1 MLTSM
6 RNSGLIPIVT
16 LNHFTLPL
24 WVLTPPVNITKNI
37 IQQILPAP
45 LRDAPIGEPQSADP
59 YWNSLRGWENHR
71 TVEEFIRFTERMV
84 AELKDLVDYWITINE
99 PVASIIGVG
108 YIAGL
113 SPPGFFLDGRRAKVA
128 LHNLIETHVRAYNKI
143 TELDDVDA
151 DGDGISKRVGFG
163 HLMMYVIPAKPKRR
177 ILNKNNQAA
186 QNVSYFLNDY
196 FLNAV
201 INGEEDLNYLNTLKI
216 RDKTSKDFIIHDDWK
231 NKVDFIGLN
240 YYRRIHVYHSIIV
253 ALSPAKF
260 VGGAFTNDLNEKKRS
275 RSSFDFDCILND
287 LGWEIYP
294 QGIYEIIMQLK
305 DKYDKPIF
313 VTENGIAD
321 KHDRYRAPFIIA
333 HIRQIKKAIDNGANV
348 IGYLHWSL
356 MDNYEW
362 QESYRPEAKFGLFR
376 IDVNNSN
383 NNYRVDNTHSSYEEE
398 HLKRQLTRGA
408 EALKLIIKES
418 VSQNKSETIADSA
431 ISKAKSDYG
440 IVKDDGSSINI

>member
-1 MLTSM
+1 M
-6 RNSGLIPIVT
+6 RKSGLIPIVT

-24 WVLTPPVNITKNI
+24 WILTPPVNITKNI
-37 IQQILPAP
+37 VQQILPSP

-71 TVEEFIRFTERMV
+71 TVEEFIKFTERVV

-113 SPPGFFLDGRRAKVA
+113 SPPGFFLDGKRAKVT
-128 LHNLIETHVRAYNKI
+128 LHNLIEAHVRAYNKI
-143 TELDDVDA
+143 TEIDDIDA

-163 HLMMYVIPAKPKRR
+163 HLMMFIVPAKPNNIIAARM
-177 ILNKNNQAA
+177 NNNNQAA
-186 QNVSYFLNDY
+186 NNASYFLNYY

-201 INGEEDLNYLNTLKI
+201 VNGEEDLNYLNTLRI
-216 RDKTSKDFIIHDDWK
+216 HDKTSKNFIIHDNWK

-240 YYRRIHVYHSIIV
+240 YYRRIHLYHSIVV
-253 ALSPAKF
+253 ALSSARF
-260 VGGAFTNDLNEKKRS
+260 IGGAFINDINEKTRNRKK
-275 RSSFDFDCILND
+275 SSSSSYGILND

-294 QGIYEIIMQLK
+294 QGIYQLIMWLK
-305 DKYDKPIF
+305 DKYAKPIL

-321 KHDRYRAPFIIA
+321 KDDKYRAPFIVA
-333 HIRQIKKAIDNGANV
+333 HIRQIKRAIDNGANV

-362 QESYRPEAKFGLFR
+362 QESYRREAKFGLFR
-376 IDVNNSN
+376 IDMDSENGVT
-383 NNYRVDNTHSSYEEE
+383 DQG
-398 HLKRQLTRGA
+398 RQQYLVRQITKGA

-418 VSQNKSETIADSA
+418 VIQSKTATIADSA
-431 ISKAKSDYG
+431 ISKAKYDYG
-440 IVKDDGSSINI
+440 IFTADGLNIDSSQK